1 MSNRIPF
8 FSLELDFALL
18 IFPIA
23 LLHLL
28 IPPVSYFRIGNSEF
42 ENLPP
47 VAQEVLRMLYSH
59 IPTEWFN
66 LKSLKSLM
74 FDEGK
79 HSKIITHQW
88 ITSLFVHADYG
99 HLLANLSQTIFA
111 GYRVHCNLGSSFAPF
126 IYLLGGIGA
135 HAPVSIVPPPLP
147 ATDSDSSEPESF
159 MQRFIRE
166 NTPLSDI
173 EKNLRTLLPRMPT
186 LSCGSSVLRSPYLQ
200 SNADAQNVVR
210 NALYRKQIF
219 SFLQVVYGAF
229 FLTNEFCL
237 LKDQTER
244 SDSFLSMFLPFSR
257 SVIGHAAHLKGFFVG
272 ASVTAAILYYKKL

>member
-126 IYLLGGIGA
+126 IYLIGGIGA

-147 ATDSDSSEPESF
+147 ATDSSEPESF

-186 LSCGSSVLRSPYLQ
+186 LSCGSSGAVSALVGSNFISHFVNIFEISSVLRSPYLQ
-200 SNADAQNVVR
+200 SNADAQVR
-210 NALYRKQIF
+210 LSSRISLAPVSICI
-219 SFLQVVYGAF
+219 VY
-229 FLTNEFCL
+229 
-237 LKDQTER
+237 K
-244 SDSFLSMFLPFSR
+244 
-257 SVIGHAAHLKGFFVG
+257 
-272 ASVTAAILYYKKL
+272 